1 MYLILKQVKYEGNL
15 EDDFYIVG
23 RAENI
28 KNANTLLDAHNIIN
42 TKEYITYS
50 ILNYEPPLILKDEV
64 A

>member
-15 EDDFYIVG
+15 EEDFYIVG
-23 RAENI
+23 KAENI
-28 KNANTLLDAHNIIN
+28 KNDNKLLDAHNIIN

>member
-1 MYLILKQVKYEGNL
+1 MYLILKHVKYEGSL

-23 RAENI
+23 SAEDI
-28 KNANTLLDAHNIIN
+28 KNANKLLDAHNIIN

>member
-28 KNANTLLDAHNIIN
+28 KNANKLLDAHNIIN

-50 ILNYEPPLILKDEV
+50 ILNY
-64 A
+64 

>member
-28 KNANTLLDAHNIIN
+28 KNANKLLDAHNIIN

>member
-28 KNANTLLDAHNIIN
+28 KNANKLLDAHNIIN

-50 ILNYEPPLILKDEV
+50 ILNYEQPLILKDEV

>member
-1 MYLILKQVKYEGNL
+1 MYLILKQVKYESNL

-28 KNANTLLDAHNIIN
+28 KNANRLLNAHNTIN